1 MIGTA
6 AMMAVIVICSKA
18 LGLLRDILVANAYG
32 MQSAAQAYEI
42 SSRLPI
48 MIFDFVIGGVVT
60 AAFVPVFS
68 EVLVKRGKDE
78 AMKIANSYVNLI
90 VIITSVIAVFGV
102 VFSGKLVYLLAPD
115 ASQEVLSLAS
125 GLTKI
130 MFPMIIFTGLAFS
143 FVGILQSLGEFRIP
157 ALISLVSNSIMVI
170 YLFSLNHIFGVVGL
184 AVAMLLGWAS
194 QAFVQI
200 PKLHS
205 MGYRWSPK
213 TSLRSPEIGRALKNA
228 VPILIGTWTQPICSL
243 INTRYASGLESG
255 RAITALS
262 YSNKLYTIIVG
273 VFTFVATNLLFPY
286 MSRANAS
293 GNREESRRVML
304 TAVKILV
311 FIIAPITV
319 GIMILAEPFSA
330 VIYQRGAFTASDT
343 LLTAEALRCYA
354 VGMLFMSVNEVL
366 TKTYFADGRM
376 KVPMVS
382 SLVSMTVNITVVVL
396 FSSKLGV
403 GGIALIS
410 GIATAI
416 NCTINY
422 LVMRKGER
430 LLSGRDW
437 LDILKSLICAAVMGA
452 LVYLIQAMFTG
463 LSNFVCVAVCA
474 AAGFAAYMIL
484 ALILRS
490 DEIRF
495 FKTTLLK
502 RAAK

>member
-170 YLFSLNHIFGVVGL
+170 YLFSLNRIFGVVGL

-200 PKLHS
+200 PKLNS

-228 VPILIGTWTQPICSL
+228 VPILIGTWTQPI
-243 INTRYASGLESG
+243 
-255 RAITALS
+255 
-262 YSNKLYTIIVG
+262 
-273 VFTFVATNLLFPY
+273 
-286 MSRANAS
+286 
-293 GNREESRRVML
+293 
-304 TAVKILV
+304 
-311 FIIAPITV
+311 
-319 GIMILAEPFSA
+319 
-330 VIYQRGAFTASDT
+330 
-343 LLTAEALRCYA
+343 
-354 VGMLFMSVNEVL
+354 
-366 TKTYFADGRM
+366 
-376 KVPMVS
+376 
-382 SLVSMTVNITVVVL
+382 
-396 FSSKLGV
+396 
-403 GGIALIS
+403 
-410 GIATAI
+410 
-416 NCTINY
+416 
-422 LVMRKGER
+422 
-430 LLSGRDW
+430 
-437 LDILKSLICAAVMGA
+437 
-452 LVYLIQAMFTG
+452 
-463 LSNFVCVAVCA
+463 
-474 AAGFAAYMIL
+474 
-484 ALILRS
+484 
-490 DEIRF
+490 
-495 FKTTLLK
+495 
-502 RAAK
+502 